1 MSLGKLWETVKDR
14 EVWRAAFHEVTKNGA
29 WLSNWTT
36 TTKIFYIFCKVNL
49 FQIKLLTIFPKSSSL
64 LFVFIPVRVL
74 VVLLVLSRF
83 QSCQTRCNPM
93 DYSPPGPQAPL
104 SMGFSRQGHWS
115 GVPSPSPGDLPDPG
129 IESWSPA
136 LQADSLPTELQGKP
150 STEER

>member
-1 MSLGKLWETVKDR
+1 MGHDLVTEQQRQRFFIYFVK
-14 EVWRAAFHEVTKNGA
+14 F
-29 WLSNWTT
+29 
-36 TTKIFYIFCKVNL
+36 NL

-129 IESWSPA
+129 IKPTSPMSPA
-136 LQADSLPTELQGKP
+136 LAWVLY
-150 STEER
+150 R